1 MRRRI
6 TLVEWC
12 AIAGRGVW
20 PYTPTA
26 GGEGAKGELLSLVKF
41 LEFLLDRDGFQREK
55 SVFDHELL
63 PFFTIDKFDEFSD
76 DRIQWF
82 IGRLVDIEIEMTP
95 KRIRSIVRVLLAGLL
110 KWHAVFLREWNGADI
125 RCEVPNATV
134 TDAGLIFAHAL
145 DHGG

>member
-12 AIAGRGVW
+12 AIVGRGVW

-26 GGEGAKGELLSLVKF
+26 AGERAKGGSLSLVKF

-55 SVFDHELL
+55 SVLDYHLL

-76 DRIQWF
+76 DRIQWL
-82 IGRLVDIEIEMTP
+82 IGRLVDIEIEKTP

-110 KWHAVFLREWNGADI
+110 ERHAVFLRERNGAHI
-125 RCEVPNATV
+125 RCEVPNAAV
-134 TDAGLIFAHAL
+134 TDAGLIFTHAL
-145 DHGG
+145 DYGG